1 MTTIKAIRAALLTGD
16 CRRELSRIYCREENT
31 VGPVCCRL
39 EELMN
44 GFQRTFQR
52 DENTQVALC
61 TAAGRTEVGG
71 NHTDHQRG
79 KVLAASVDLDA
90 VACAAPNGTDIV
102 RLCSEGYGM
111 VEIRIDE
118 LDKVDAEENTT
129 PSLVRGILARTAQLG
144 YQPVGFDAY
153 IRSDVPGGSGLSS
166 SACYEVLVGVVANH
180 LYCRDELSLAQI
192 AMMGQYAENVYF
204 GKPSGLM
211 DQMACALGG
220 IVAIDFREEGNPVY
234 HQVDFDFMAAGHALC
249 IIDTGAD
256 HADLTADY
264 GAIPREMGAVAAQMG
279 KTVLSETDPAAFYA
293 QLPRLRERLGDRA
306 VLRAIHYYDDVNRV
320 ERQVQALEGG
330 DFDTFLALVN
340 QSGQS
345 SFMYLQNVATFRD
358 PADQPVAVA
367 LAAAQ
372 HLLGGRGAV
381 RVHGGGLAGTIQAF
395 VPLDCLDRFHL
406 GMDALLGQGSC
417 HILTIRPVG
426 GAVLFG

>member
-1 MTTIKAIRAALLTGD
+1 MTTIKAIRAALLTED
-16 CRRELSRIYCREENT
+16 CRRELARVYCREENT

-39 EELMN
+39 EELMDS
-44 GFQRTFQR
+44 FQKAFQR
-52 DENTQVALC
+52 DEDTEVALC

-90 VACAAPNGTDIV
+90 VACVAPNGTGEV
-102 RLCSEGYGM
+102 CLCSEGYGT
-111 VEIRIDE
+111 VRVRVDE
-118 LDKVDAEENTT
+118 LDRVSAEENTT

-144 YQPVGFDAY
+144 YRPVGFDAY

-166 SACYEVLVGVVANH
+166 SACYEVLVGVIVNH
-180 LYCRDELSLAQI
+180 LYCHDELSLAQI

-220 IVAIDFREEGNPVY
+220 IVAIDFRDENDPVY
-234 HQVDFDFMAAGHALC
+234 HQVTFDFMAAGHVLC

-264 GAIPREMGAVAAQMG
+264 GAIPREMRAVAAQMG
-279 KTVLSETDPAAFYA
+279 KEVLSETDPTVFYA

-306 VLRAIHYYDDVNRV
+306 VLRAIHYYDDVSRV
-320 ERQVQALEGG
+320 EQQVQALERG
-330 DFDTFLALVN
+330 DFDTFLRLVN

-345 SFMYLQNVATFRD
+345 SFMYLQNVSTFRD

-372 HLLGGRGAV
+372 HLLAGQGAV
-381 RVHGGGLAGTIQAF
+381 RVHGGGFAGTIQAF
-395 VPLDCLDRFHL
+395 VPLDRLEVFRT

-417 HILTIRPVG
+417 HILAIRPVG